1 MNKKC
6 IGCGI
11 TLQTKNKNKL
21 GFISEAKYQE
31 GNYCERCFKVIN
43 YNEFIPV
50 NLENINEYIIN
61 EVNEKA
67 KLVFFLI
74 DLLNINEE
82 TIETFN
88 KIKTKKYLVI
98 SKSDV
103 IPKSIKEEKLNSWLK
118 EIYNITE
125 EVFFI
130 SAKKK
135 YNINKIFKLMEE
147 HDCIESYVLGF
158 TNSGKSSLINTINA
172 GVATITTSNMLNTTI
187 DFIKMNIDGK
197 TIIDSPGFNYQK
209 TLFDNQDFDLI
220 KRMNP
225 RKFLK
230 PTTLQ
235 TKDNLTMKIENLF
248 SLKVN
253 NKNSLTFYI
262 SNDINITKFFN
273 YSKEEDYLELEIP
286 ENSDLVIKGLGFVNI
301 KKECI
306 LNISSNIKD
315 LIEIRKSM
323 F

>member
-118 EIYNITE
+118 EIYNMDGYSIMQNGGE
-125 EVFFI
+125 FCDFGSKPRYIGIPKNRCYYCVFRL
-130 SAKKK
+130 S
-135 YNINKIFKLMEE
+135 
-147 HDCIESYVLGF
+147 
-158 TNSGKSSLINTINA
+158 
-172 GVATITTSNMLNTTI
+172 
-187 DFIKMNIDGK
+187 
-197 TIIDSPGFNYQK
+197 
-209 TLFDNQDFDLI
+209 
-220 KRMNP
+220 
-225 RKFLK
+225 
-230 PTTLQ
+230 
-235 TKDNLTMKIENLF
+235 
-248 SLKVN
+248 
-253 NKNSLTFYI
+253 
-262 SNDINITKFFN
+262 
-273 YSKEEDYLELEIP
+273 ELP
-286 ENSDLVIKGLGFVNI
+286 QFP
-301 KKECI
+301 
-306 LNISSNIKD
+306 
-315 LIEIRKSM
+315 
-323 F
+323 